1 MQPIFFLVTR
11 SFWAT
16 VAGLAVV
23 LGAGEPVIAGVA
35 AVLDP
40 LLPWDAATITAWCLR
55 VAPAVLWLYAL
66 RERGATGLRAR
77 PYTLNPRALK

>member
-1 MQPIFFLVTR
+1 M
-11 SFWAT
+11 
-16 VAGLAVV
+16 
-23 LGAGEPVIAGVA
+23 
-35 AVLDP
+35 LDP

-66 RERGATGLRAR
+66 RERGATGLQAR